1 MFKEKETFSLE
12 GLIEKLKDKN
22 VKFKLSEIK
31 RCREVLLVNNYLN
44 FSSSKYLFSTGREK
58 KYISNKEF
66 KFYYVYK
73 YETDY
78 LTLEKKYTQLLKL
91 ENKLREAVLM
101 FEIELKTYFTL
112 FLKEFLEKKNINF
125 AILLN
130 NLYEYDNF
138 KKKLIKVD
146 EKFFEIL
153 EKEWEKQVESFNITD
168 MDYSKQYYLLI
179 KVLSFGTI
187 VKFLDFNYNNEEK
200 IFKLFQ
206 GYLRERNFRL
216 PKLMRDLDTI
226 VILRNSLCHKES
238 LIIFLEK
245 GYKKNLKEQKRAKE
259 KMYKLNRNFLY
270 ERINSIAFIFEYY
283 MLRKNRK
290 VKKLSEKSWIKRYY
304 SIRLNSI
311 GKNYFKKL
319 KIEI

>member
-44 FSSSKYLFSTGREK
+44 FSSLKYLFSTGREK

-138 KKKLIKVD
+138 KKKLIKVN

-206 GYLRERNFRL
+206 GYLRKRNFRL